1 MIKPSSGTVK
11 TVVLRFCV
19 AKKEL
24 FNALIGIELLDMDKN
39 SLLKAEYANANLD
52 FFRMHII
59 ELAEGE
65 RILGFRSAG
74 KGN

>member
-1 MIKPSSGTVK
+1 
-11 TVVLRFCV
+11 
-19 AKKEL
+19 
-24 FNALIGIELLDMDKN
+24 MDKN